1 MPCMESPLCIR
12 SQATGQYYR
21 PIDGHYHT
29 GHQRPQ
35 SGPSESREA
44 TASVPFVTGSAMMVL
59 ARFGLCGYHPPALV
73 SPRPARCHQSS
84 IDFQGE
90 LLVPYHARTASA
102 SRLTALAIIA
112 VIIGLLLSAL
122 GPVMQASAAPVA
134 AGFKDHSYGAG
145 VVAPTEDKPQSK
157 VWFADGFWW
166 AGMFVDG
173 SEDYRIHK
181 YNASTHV
188 WTATSTILDVRN
200 SSHGDYLWDGATNT
214 LYVASVN
221 ADLDVAPILVFKL
234 NYNPTTDSYAHDAAF
249 TSAGITVGTGPAE
262 TVTIAKELTSEQL
275 WVTFQNPVDPSGAT
289 TTDRKVM
296 VNTSSPSNQ
305 ASWGTAF
312 QVGTDTGPDDISAIV
327 AFGGNAI
334 GIMWSEHRPLVDP
347 DSAFHFITH
356 LDADADNAAAFSAP
370 TSISGGSTFAEDH
383 INIKLTTT
391 ASGGLLAA
399 LKTNGSPNHIQLYR
413 RLTGGAWEAH
423 VVVGGSQDVTRP
435 QVVVDETN
443 NLAYVFYTT
452 PEVAGTGNQ
461 SIYYKSAP
469 LSTLAFNTA
478 GLGTPFIQ
486 DGVNDINDISTAK
499 HNVTSA
505 TGLMAIASS
514 DTNTSYYHGFLS
526 LGPANREVVRVS
538 GPNRFAT
545 AEEISKLRFPTPGAS
560 FGEVFIA
567 TGLNFPD
574 ALSAGPAANQVGAPI
589 LLVNQNSTPTETDR
603 ELDRLGPA
611 KITIVGGTSQ
621 VSAAVQAQ
629 LGTYGATVER
639 IAGTNRY
646 DTAADVS
653 LRFAANRP
661 FVFIASGT
669 GFPDALSAGPAASL
683 LNVPILLTEQGTL
696 PAETKTALN
705 RLTPAT
711 IYVVGGTGVV
721 SESVRNALA
730 AYTDSNSVASVVRL
744 SGADRFETN
753 VDVVQQFW
761 TTTIARS
768 AVANGLNFPDALAEG
783 AYDLPLHLVTP
794 TSVPGV
800 VATDIQRI
808 DPDRIDA
815 LGGTTQI
822 SDGVLNTLR
831 AL

>member
-1 MPCMESPLCIR
+1 MPYQSP
-12 SQATGQYYR
+12 
-21 PIDGHYHT
+21 
-29 GHQRPQ
+29 
-35 SGPSESREA
+35 
-44 TASVPFVTGSAMMVL
+44 TASY
-59 ARFGLCGYHPPALV
+59 ARV
-73 SPRPARCHQSS
+73 S
-84 IDFQGE
+84 
-90 LLVPYHARTASA
+90 
-102 SRLTALAIIA
+102 ALAIVAAIVWLLIA
-112 VIIGLLLSAL
+112 AL
-122 GPVMQASAAPVA
+122 GPVMKTSAAPVA
-134 AGFKDHSYGAG
+134 AGFKDHSYGTLVG
-145 VVAPTEDKPQSK
+145 APTEDKPQSK

-173 SEDYRIHK
+173 SDDYRIHK

-188 WTATSTILDVRN
+188 WTATPTILDNRN
-200 SSHGDYLWDGATNT
+200 SSHGDYLWDGATNS

-221 ADLDVAPILVFKL
+221 GEADVAPILVFKL
-234 NYNPTTDSYAHDAAF
+234 NYDPSTDSYAHDPAF
-249 TSAGITVGTGPAE
+249 TAAGITVGTGPAE
-262 TVTIAKELTSEQL
+262 SVTIAKELTSSQL
-275 WVTFQNPVDPSGAT
+275 WVTFQNPVS
-289 TTDRKVM
+289 TDRKVM
-296 VNTSSPSNQ
+296 VNTSSPTNQ
-305 ASWGTAF
+305 ASWGTPF
-312 QVGTDTGPDDISAIV
+312 QVGTNTGPDDISAIV

-334 GIMWSEHRPLVDP
+334 GVMWSEHRDG
-347 DSAFHFITH
+347 DTTSAFHFITH
-356 LDADADNAAAFSAP
+356 LDAAADNAGAFSAP
-370 TSISGGSTFAEDH
+370 ASISGTGGFAEDH
-383 INIKLTTT
+383 INLKLTAT
-391 ASGGLLAA
+391 AGGDLLAA
-399 LKTNGSPNHIQLYR
+399 LKTNDGPNHIQLYR
-413 RLTGGAWEAH
+413 RVAGGAWEQH
-423 VVVGGSQDVTRP
+423 VVVVSEDVTRP

-443 NLAYVFYTT
+443 SRAYVFYTS
-452 PEVAGTGNQ
+452 PEAEGSAGTQ
-461 SIYYKSAP
+461 AIYYKSAP

-486 DGVNDINDISTAK
+486 DGVNEINDVSTAK
-499 HNVTSA
+499 HGVTAAS
-505 TGLMAIASS
+505 GLMAIASS
-514 DTNTSYYHGFLS
+514 DTNLSYYHGFLS
-526 LGPANREVVRVS
+526 LGPAANREVVRVS

-589 LLVNQNSTPTETDR
+589 LLVNQNSIPTETDR
-603 ELDRLGPA
+603 ELNRLGPA

-621 VSAAVQAQ
+621 VSAAVQTQ
-629 LGTYGATVER
+629 LLTYGATVER

-653 LRFAANRP
+653 LRFAADRP
-661 FVFIASGT
+661 FVFIASGA

-683 LNVPILLTEQGTL
+683 LNVPILLTDPSTL
-696 PAETKTALN
+696 PAETKVALT

-730 AYTDSNSVASVVRL
+730 AYTDSKNVASVVRL
-744 SGADRFETN
+744 SGADRFSTN
-753 VDVVQQFW
+753 VAVVSAFW
-761 TTTIARS
+761 TTTVARS
-768 AVANGLNFPDALAEG
+768 AVANGMNFPDALAEG

-794 TSVPGV
+794 TSVPSV